1 VLGTDAWE
9 EFTNDADFL
18 RAHQISAAELDS
30 LKHASLMGSVTRKED
45 LLFILETIRGRS
57 SRPALPLLEHLEEK

>member
-1 VLGTDAWE
+1 VLGNAWE
-9 EFTNDADFL
+9 EFANDAAFL

-45 LLFILETIRGRS
+45 LLFILEAIRGQS
-57 SRPALPLLEHLEEK
+57 SRIALPLLAHLEEK